1 MKRSVLILLLLLMAS
16 IVFAGANKETEKEGD
31 NSLSYILDK
40 GNIVLGLDDNF
51 PPMGFR
57 GEDGEIT
64 GFDIDLAKEVCKR
77 LEVELKLQPIDWDA
91 KILDLNSKDIDIIWN
106 GLTIND
112 ERKEKIDFSK
122 PYIANRQIIIVQAGS
137 DINQKTDLANKK
149 VGIQLG
155 SSAEDA
161 VKSAADVMDS
171 LSELVK
177 YQDNV
182 QALMDLGTGRI
193 DAVVVDEI
201 LGRYYVSDKMD
212 TYSVAEDFF
221 TEEEYG
227 IGFRK
232 GELAFVAAVDKT
244 IDEMVK
250 DGTATKISK
259 KWFGEDILL
268 DR

>member
-112 ERKEKIDFSK
+112 
-122 PYIANRQIIIVQAGS
+122 GC
-137 DINQKTDLANKK
+137 
-149 VGIQLG
+149 
-155 SSAEDA
+155 
-161 VKSAADVMDS
+161 
-171 LSELVK
+171 
-177 YQDNV
+177 
-182 QALMDLGTGRI
+182 
-193 DAVVVDEI
+193 
-201 LGRYYVSDKMD
+201 
-212 TYSVAEDFF
+212 
-221 TEEEYG
+221 
-227 IGFRK
+227 
-232 GELAFVAAVDKT
+232 
-244 IDEMVK
+244 
-250 DGTATKISK
+250 KISHIFNK
-259 KWFGEDILL
+259 QC
-268 DR
+268 

>member
-1 MKRSVLILLLLLMAS
+1 MKKIASILLMLVLAS
-16 IVFAGANKETEKEGD
+16 AVFAGGSQEAATDGD
-31 NSLSYILDK
+31 NSLNYIMDK

-57 GEDGEIT
+57 GDDGEIT

-77 LEVELKLQPIDWDA
+77 LGVELKLQPIDWDA

-137 DINQKTDLANKK
+137 GINLKTDLAGKK

-161 VKSAADVMDS
+161 VNSAPEVVES
-171 LSELVK
+171 LGELVK

-193 DAVVVDEI
+193 DAVVADEI
-201 LGRYYVSDKMD
+201 MGRYYVSDKTD
-212 TYSVAEDFF
+212 KYSVAEDFF
-221 TEEEYG
+221 AEEEYG

-232 GELAFVAAVDKT
+232 GDTAFIAAVDNA

-250 DGTATKISK
+250 DGTAAEISK
-259 KWFGEDILL
+259 KWFAEDILL
-268 DR
+268 ER